1 MKFDEIEVSYD
12 STTMLF
18 FYQLHVQIPFPPLI
32 YAIAC
37 YRIVFII
44 PIRFPLLR
52 KTIIFSAYVSV

>member
-18 FYQLHVQIPFPPLI
+18 FCQLHVEILFAPLI
-32 YAIAC
+32 YAIAR
-37 YRIVFII
+37 YRTVSFLLFQYVFH
-44 PIRFPLLR
+44 

>member
-18 FYQLHVQIPFPPLI
+18 FCQLHVETLSASLI
-32 YAIAC
+32 YVIAR

-44 PIRFPLLR
+44 PIRFP
-52 KTIIFSAYVSV
+52 